1 MEHQISI
8 LEALERKNIF
18 ISVRPNRLYESGSSD
33 KRGFRLVLSITA
45 DKSEGKTILRKIE
58 SGISKA
64 DIKIVENID
73 NSVAHLL
80 LYCKDAVIVEKVLE
94 DSINGHT
101 LRSSTR
107 YVRVDKKEL
116 LEKARKSYDFHSKS

>member
-8 LEALERKNIF
+8 LEALERKDIF
-18 ISVRPNRLYESGSSD
+18 ISVRPNRLYHSDSSD

-45 DKSEGKTILRKIE
+45 DKGEGKTIVRKIE

-80 LYCKDAVIVEKVLE
+80 LYCKDAETVEKILE
-94 DSINGHT
+94 VSINGHK
-101 LRSSTR
+101 LRSNTR

-116 LEKARKSYDFHSKS
+116 LEKARKSYDFHF